1 MKIVFCVSRVTLFS
15 LDHRFESIT
24 LWLAVRGLIIQENGE
39 RERKSTPL
47 FGTSTTRQIGKRRRV
62 YIRYMGDTEKEE
74 KGGGNR
80 RRLLLLVYID
90 PWMSNSPHT
99 HTYIHI

>member
-1 MKIVFCVSRVTLFS
+1 MGKLLMYRVDWPFDYVVKIVFCVSRVTLFS

-62 YIRYMGDTEKEE
+62 YIRYGRYR
-74 KGGGNR
+74 KGGEGGR
-80 RRLLLLVYID
+80 Q
-90 PWMSNSPHT
+90 P
-99 HTYIHI
+99 